1 MKRTAQSGINS
12 TEQVAVPSPFSMETN
27 LPSSL
32 RRRLSSP
39 GQAEKVSDKA
49 TEQSTKARET
59 LCRQVE
65 VHVPFYFPTFLVT
78 LIAE

>member
-1 MKRTAQSGINS
+1 MKRTVQSGINS

-39 GQAEKVSDKA
+39 NQSEKTLDKA
-49 TEQSTKARET
+49 AEQSSKAREL
-59 LCRQVE
+59 LCRQIE
-65 VHVPFYFPTFLVT
+65 VSYSTR
-78 LIAE
+78 